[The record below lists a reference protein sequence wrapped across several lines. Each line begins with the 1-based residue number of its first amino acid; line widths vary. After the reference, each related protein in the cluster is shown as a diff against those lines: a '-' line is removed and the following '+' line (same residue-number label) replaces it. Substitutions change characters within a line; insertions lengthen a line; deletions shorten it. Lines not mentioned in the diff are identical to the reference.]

1 MSLADLQTFLGMTQF
16 FSRYQLNLASH
27 SATLWDLTKK
37 SSEFHW
43 QPQHQQAVDKINKAI
58 TSANSLQ
65 YFDGTKPVIIQV
77 DAFSCGLG
85 ATLLQ
90 DKGPIEYRSKLLTET
105 ESRYSNIE
113 REMLAIVHGLE
124 KFHYYRYVY
133 GRGITVETDHKP

>member
-16 FSRYQLNLASH
+16 LSSYQLNLASH

-37 SSEFHW
+37 SSEFQW

-77 DAFSCGLG
+77 DVFSCGLG
-85 ATLLQ
+85 TTLLQ
-90 DKGPIEYRSKLLTET
+90 DKGPIENRSKLLTET
-105 ESRYSNIE
+105 ESLYSNIKN
-113 REMLAIVHGLE
+113 EMLAVVHGLE
-124 KFHYYRYVY
+124 KFHYYVY
-133 GRGITVETDHKP
+133 GRDITVETANKP